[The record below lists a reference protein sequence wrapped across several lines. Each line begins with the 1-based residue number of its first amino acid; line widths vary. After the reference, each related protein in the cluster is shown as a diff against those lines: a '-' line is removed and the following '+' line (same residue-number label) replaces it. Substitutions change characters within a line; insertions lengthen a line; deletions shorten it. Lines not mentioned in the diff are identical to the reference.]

1 MIQIGNFVSKLYC
14 LELLPLARFVCA
26 VQEREGVDAFQPKTR
41 ADAENSTC
49 LGGRRWDEYRQRN
62 IRTYSSMSRE
72 VLSALRSFAHNRIDV
87 HTHLIPPFYGE
98 QLKSHGGD
106 EVEKMA
112 TEQNQKRNTKA
123 TNKSPHGQSEKPST
137 QRMRRGE
144 KEGVETQGPVSE
156 QAANDK
162 NKTSDFIAYPTNK
175 VVGFIDDPGDAQAA
189 LGGSVRF
196 DRNARQCAPQS
207 VSDQAAPDKA
217 MEKHYPPEAI
227 LTDANAPFVSVAAVS
242 FLILT
247 VPSRIAL
254 NSVSVAI

>member
-49 LGGRRWDEYRQRN
+49 LGGRRWDEYRRRN

-123 TNKSPHGQSEKPST
+123 TNKSPHGQSDKPST

-175 VVGFIDDPGDAQAA
+175 VVGFIDDLGDAQAA
-189 LGGSVRF
+189 LSDLRASGFAADEIEVLVGEEGAQRIDVNGGEHGVL
-196 DRNARQCAPQS
+196 
-207 VSDQAAPDKA
+207 
-217 MEKHYPPEAI
+217 AI
-227 LTDANAPFVSVAAVS
+227 GTYG
-242 FLILT
+242 
-247 VPSRIAL
+247 AL
-254 NSVSVAI
+254 NPKSTGWL